1 MTQSAARAALPA
13 GEDGVL
19 SAREPLPPA
28 RPPDA
33 LPPADGSLHAAYEA
47 LQRELISCQRLALLG
62 SLSAMAAH
70 EFNNLM
76 TPIVARAEAAL
87 TSGDDLPFMRK
98 ALERTL
104 TQAQRAVALSR
115 RLLDLAHD
123 RPLPV
128 EPCPVEPVVREAL
141 ESAARP
147 FEKDNIPVR
156 VEVPPELVVM
166 ARADLFCQVLL
177 NLLLNAREAMKP
189 AGRGTLAIAARPDG
203 ADVLIEVRDSGTGIP
218 QELIDR
224 VFNPFLSASPTDRP
238 NDWQQVGLGLSVCR
252 MIAARHDARLSV
264 RANPEGGCTF
274 TLRWP
279 SATAGAARPSDV

>member
-13 GEDGVL
+13 GEDGAL
-19 SAREPLPPA
+19 SAPEPPPSAASPETLPST
-28 RPPDA
+28 
-33 LPPADGSLHAAYEA
+33 DGSLQAAYDA
-47 LQRELISCQRLALLG
+47 LQRELIGCQRLALLG

-87 TSGDDLPFMRK
+87 NGGDDVPFMRK

-128 EPCPVEPVVREAL
+128 EPCLVEPVVREAL

-147 FEKDNIPVR
+147 FEKDNIPIR
-156 VEVPPELVVM
+156 VEVPPELAVM
-166 ARADLFCQVLL
+166 ARADLLCQVLL
-177 NLLLNAREAMKP
+177 NLVLNAREAMKP
-189 AGRGTLAIAARPDG
+189 AGRGTLVISARPDG

-224 VFNPFLSASPTDRP
+224 VFNPFLSASPLERP

-264 RANPEGGCTF
+264 RSNPEGGCTF

-279 SATAGAARPSDV
+279 RATIGAARSLDD